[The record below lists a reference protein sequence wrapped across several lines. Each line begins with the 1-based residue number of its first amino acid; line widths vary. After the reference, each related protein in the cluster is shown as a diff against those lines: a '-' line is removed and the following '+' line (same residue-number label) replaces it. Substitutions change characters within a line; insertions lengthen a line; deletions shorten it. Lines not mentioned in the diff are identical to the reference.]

1 MGFPFGI
8 AFFGDLFH
16 RPAGFDR
23 LVFEFFGR
31 RFYAV
36 ARFHDQP
43 GVLFSIPA
51 ADSDKRPFALRLF
64 ARENKMK
71 LSFAKGFE
79 WLLSVN
85 IVGAAIPNH
94 DRAAAVLPLRNNSL
108 KAFIIDRMIFD
119 FDGEMFLAFLPGQTL
134 WQCPRF
140 QNALHLE

>member
-1 MGFPFGI
+1 
-8 AFFGDLFH
+8 
-16 RPAGFDR
+16 
-23 LVFEFFGR
+23 
-31 RFYAV
+31 
-36 ARFHDQP
+36 
-43 GVLFSIPA
+43 
-51 ADSDKRPFALRLF
+51 PFAQRLF

-119 FDGEMFLAFLPGQTL
+119 FDGEMFFAFLPRQTL

-140 QNALHLE
+140 QNALHLEAKIVMQAARGVFLNYKSTCAANLLGQRFAAFRLGRLRKIALRLVFLP